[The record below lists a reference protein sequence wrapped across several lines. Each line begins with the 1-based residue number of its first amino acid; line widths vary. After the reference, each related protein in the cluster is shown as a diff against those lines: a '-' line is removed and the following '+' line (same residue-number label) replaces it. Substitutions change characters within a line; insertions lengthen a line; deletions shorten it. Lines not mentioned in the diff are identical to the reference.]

1 MEDAHLQIYL
11 YSQKCVPQC
20 SRAEDSVLFAFTLQ
34 QRCETLELILLSVEE
49 QFADSRSLNDHS
61 PQRRRPPPP
70 RSPRAG
76 LALPG
81 RPR

>member
-1 MEDAHLQIYL
+1 MEDAHLQVYL

-20 SRAEDSVLFAFTLQ
+20 SRAEVSVLFAFTLH
-34 QRCETLELILLSVEE
+34 QRRETLELVLLSVEE

-61 PQRRRPPPP
+61 PQRRRLPPPH
-70 RSPRAG
+70 SLRAG
-76 LALPG
+76 LALPR